1 MSQKSLL
8 ISYISYNNWANTTLI
23 NHINKIPESPINTE
37 VESSF
42 NTLHKTYFHIWDAQV
57 IWLKRMQG
65 ISLDKCPDKTNIN
78 NSDEWYISF
87 LKQSEEFLN
96 YFTDKSDNYFD
107 ELCIYHDLKG
117 NEYKQTFAQII
128 MHCMNHSTYHRGQI
142 ITCMHQLKI
151 TEIPQTDFIYYL
163 RNYQ

>member
-87 LKQSEEFLN
+87 
-96 YFTDKSDNYFD
+96 
-107 ELCIYHDLKG
+107 
-117 NEYKQTFAQII
+117 
-128 MHCMNHSTYHRGQI
+128 
-142 ITCMHQLKI
+142 
-151 TEIPQTDFIYYL
+151 
-163 RNYQ
+163 

>member
-1 MSQKSLL
+1 MNGIFL
-8 ISYISYNNWANTTLI
+8 
-23 NHINKIPESPINTE
+23 
-37 VESSF
+37 F
-42 NTLHKTYFHIWDAQV
+42 KTIGR
-57 IWLKRMQG
+57 I
-65 ISLDKCPDKTNIN
+65 
-78 NSDEWYISF
+78 
-87 LKQSEEFLN
+87 LN